1 MRPKQNNSP
10 SSHKNRQKTKSTVFI
25 FFFLLK
31 ENSMNLMEIF
41 CIYIIVACI
50 YQPFIHTSLYIL
62 NIFLALTLITRKA
75 IKEQKKVYVSL
86 EKTVHIETNKRV

>member
-10 SSHKNRQKTKSTVFI
+10 SSYKNRQKTKSTVFL

-31 ENSMNLMEIF
+31 ENSMNLMEFF

-50 YQPFIHTSLYIL
+50 YQPFIHTSLYTL

-75 IKEQKKVYVSL
+75 IKEQKKFMLVWK
-86 EKTVHIETNKRV
+86 KTVHIETNKRV